1 MNKIDRIVKKTKES
15 IRRVFNELILK
26 KDFTSITVSEIAN
39 LAEIDRKTFY
49 LHYNSMADIL
59 NEFESELTDKVSD
72 IIKTDEFIDIEK
84 FLCGLNNIMLENIE
98 VYRKIA
104 NQTTYVFLLKDCK
117 NILKNSIIESFYE
130 KSNMSIDIFKIYA
143 EFIASGI
150 ISIYT
155 DWLNSNSK
163 MTLEEL
169 TVVAKDAVLCGWQKI
184 IA

>member
-1 MNKIDRIVKKTKES
+1 MNKIDRRVKKTKES
-15 IRRVFNELILK
+15 IRRAFNELILK

-117 NILKNSIIESFYE
+117 NILKNSIIESLTLLL
-130 KSNMSIDIFKIYA
+130 SI
-143 EFIASGI
+143 
-150 ISIYT
+150 
-155 DWLNSNSK
+155 
-163 MTLEEL
+163 
-169 TVVAKDAVLCGWQKI
+169 
-184 IA
+184 

>member
-1 MNKIDRIVKKTKES
+1 MVCR
-15 IRRVFNELILK
+15 
-26 KDFTSITVSEIAN
+26 TSIFFLVTPGIKIKLSGFSKI
-39 LAEIDRKTFY
+39 IF
-49 LHYNSMADIL
+49 
-59 NEFESELTDKVSD
+59 KVSLP
-72 IIKTDEFIDIEK
+72 KTSTIALAFFSPIP
-84 FLCGLNNIMLENIE
+84 LNRPD
-98 VYRKIA
+98 VR
-104 NQTTYVFLLKDCK
+104 
-117 NILKNSIIESFYE
+117 NSIIESFYE